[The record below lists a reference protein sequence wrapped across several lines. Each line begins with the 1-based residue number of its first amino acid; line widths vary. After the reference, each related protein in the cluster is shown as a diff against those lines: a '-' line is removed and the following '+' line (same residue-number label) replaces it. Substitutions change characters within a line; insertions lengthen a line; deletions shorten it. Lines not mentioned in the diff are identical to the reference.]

1 MDNQEYWTVLWHKT
15 KDTIYYV
22 YHKKVNRYY
31 KENMNEDILAVL
43 NIGWYQAVKTYKK
56 EKATAPFYCYA
67 TFIIDQQYRQFLRK
81 MKPERIG
88 KSVRYEFLQDI
99 PEERADYGYVL
110 QGYLFPDTYSIYIN
124 ATPHEI
130 IEKMLDNFVK
140 RVTPEIIAKADEMG
154 YTVDELIT
162 FASVLEK
169 AGCTDVTIKLYDG
182 ARHELLNEINRTE
195 VYNDIL
201 EYNNEIRY
209 YRKWGR
215 NNFWTGWFNP
225 APIDELELIE
235 LDKGA

>member
-88 KSVRYEFLQDI
+88 KSVRYEFLQEKKIPGSSSDVPNNSVDFCISNILEDEESELAFKDI
-99 PEERADYGYVL
+99 ELKDYINNKL
-110 QGYLFPDTYSIYIN
+110 ELLKQELPDSYLYIVETVYNNRTYSSLSEEYN
-124 ATPHEI
+124 
-130 IEKMLDNFVK
+130 
-140 RVTPEIIAKADEMG
+140 VTKSVISKAIKKG
-154 YTVDELIT
+154 YEFLKQ
-162 FASVLEK
+162 E
-169 AGCTDVTIKLYDG
+169 CTDDKY
-182 ARHELLNEINRTE
+182 NIN
-195 VYNDIL
+195 D
-201 EYNNEIRY
+201 
-209 YRKWGR
+209 
-215 NNFWTGWFNP
+215 F
-225 APIDELELIE
+225 
-235 LDKGA
+235 

>member
-31 KENMNEDILAVL
+31 KENMNEDILAVS

-99 PEERADYGYVL
+99 KIPGSSSDMPNNSVDFCISNILEDEESELAFKDIELKDYINNKL
-110 QGYLFPDTYSIYIN
+110 ELLKQELPDSYLYIVETVYNNRTYSSLSEEYN
-124 ATPHEI
+124 
-130 IEKMLDNFVK
+130 
-140 RVTPEIIAKADEMG
+140 VTKSVISKAIKKG
-154 YTVDELIT
+154 YEFLKQ
-162 FASVLEK
+162 E
-169 AGCTDVTIKLYDG
+169 CTDDKY
-182 ARHELLNEINRTE
+182 NIN
-195 VYNDIL
+195 D
-201 EYNNEIRY
+201 
-209 YRKWGR
+209 
-215 NNFWTGWFNP
+215 F
-225 APIDELELIE
+225 
-235 LDKGA
+235 

>member
-1 MDNQEYWTVLWHKT
+1 MSNEELVFLIQDNMDNQEYWTVLWHKT

-99 PEERADYGYVL
+99 KIPGSSSDVPNNSVDFCISNILEDEESELAFKDIELKDYINNKL
-110 QGYLFPDTYSIYIN
+110 ELLKQELPDSYLYIVETVYNNRTYSSLSEEYN
-124 ATPHEI
+124 
-130 IEKMLDNFVK
+130 
-140 RVTPEIIAKADEMG
+140 VTKSVISKAIKKG
-154 YTVDELIT
+154 YEFLKQ
-162 FASVLEK
+162 E
-169 AGCTDVTIKLYDG
+169 CTDDKY
-182 ARHELLNEINRTE
+182 NIN
-195 VYNDIL
+195 D
-201 EYNNEIRY
+201 
-209 YRKWGR
+209 
-215 NNFWTGWFNP
+215 F
-225 APIDELELIE
+225 
-235 LDKGA
+235 

>member
-99 PEERADYGYVL
+99 KIPGSSSDMPNNSVDFCISNILEDEESELAFKDIELKDYINSKL
-110 QGYLFPDTYSIYIN
+110 ELLKQELPDSYLYIVETVYNNRTYSSLSEEYN
-124 ATPHEI
+124 
-130 IEKMLDNFVK
+130 
-140 RVTPEIIAKADEMG
+140 VTKSVISKAIKKG
-154 YTVDELIT
+154 YEFLKQ
-162 FASVLEK
+162 E
-169 AGCTDVTIKLYDG
+169 CTDDKY
-182 ARHELLNEINRTE
+182 NIN
-195 VYNDIL
+195 D
-201 EYNNEIRY
+201 
-209 YRKWGR
+209 
-215 NNFWTGWFNP
+215 F
-225 APIDELELIE
+225 
-235 LDKGA
+235 